1 MNESGR
7 CLGTVKF
14 MGDPG
19 ASSGGPFRRFRDEGR
34 IRKNLTG
41 DQPKL
46 FPPWLA
52 LQDEPA
58 AAK

>member
-1 MNESGR
+1 VIRARRAAGR
-7 CLGTVKF
+7 CT
-14 MGDPG
+14 
-19 ASSGGPFRRFRDEGR
+19 RFRDGGR

-46 FPPWLA
+46 FTPWLA